1 MCNFCCTFV
10 PNFKR
15 STNINK
21 KMKNYLFVLLAIVFV
36 LAGCKKKSE
45 VEPSDAV
52 VGSYAYVTQG
62 KVTIKDPSHVQQDRL
77 FPLLSQGTFDI
88 IKQGDTDTVLISGAI
103 NGKMEPLKA
112 VVKGS
117 QLELVK
123 SVYDLEEEN
132 FSVTLNIGNKTA
144 TMAKK
149 TLSWETDI
157 TFEGTSSSINAI
169 EGDGHFNLTATK
181 K

>member
-1 MCNFCCTFV
+1 MYMCNFCCTFV

-45 VEPSDAV
+45 VEPRDAV
-52 VGSYAYVTQG
+52 TGSYAYVTLGQ
-62 KVTIKDPSHVQQDRL
+62 VTIKDPSHVQQL
-77 FPLLSQGTFDI
+77 PLISQGTFDI
-88 IKQGDTDTVLISGAI
+88 TALGDKDSVLISGAI

-144 TMAKK
+144 TMAKN

>member
-1 MCNFCCTFV
+1 MYMCNFCCTFV

-45 VEPSDAV
+45 VEPRDAV
-52 VGSYAYVTQG
+52 TGSYAYVTWGQ
-62 KVTIKDPSHVQQDRL
+62 VTIKDPSHVQQL
-77 FPLLSQGTFDI
+77 PLISQGTFDI
-88 IKQGDTDTVLISGAI
+88 TALGDTDTVLISGAI
-103 NGKMEPLKA
+103 DGKMEPLKA

-117 QLELVK
+117 QLELVE
-123 SVYDLEEEN
+123 SVYDLKEEN

-144 TMAKK
+144 TMAKN

-169 EGDGHFNLTATK
+169 EGDGHLNLTATK